1 MNNGQGNSDFA
12 HQSITMATLLYN
24 PSQTVRDLAGWRG
37 DTTTDAEAS
46 PSIGNDDY
54 RADLDAVNLVER
66 MKDGQSYFSASN
78 DYYKEI
84 DSGKTN
90 RAKEFKENVDIDQ
103 AEKTI
108 YDSLVP
114 SFSREVEPGKG
125 ITDRQWSDA
134 ERAQYLRENYS
145 GSYDFLESVK
155 NGDNNLESYD
165 SNSDYESD
173 KEK

>member
-1 MNNGQGNSDFA
+1 
-12 HQSITMATLLYN
+12 MATLLYN